1 MTVTGLPWSFPVEV
15 YSVDCISFEL
25 WMLMGVHP
33 ITMSLH
39 NTLAFMEKVIGP
51 FCEKFVSLMQEDYKS
66 LFFSSSPPHVKPSHD
81 MGDSDRDPKYI
92 SLHFSRSSSSTAYLL
107 IAQRIP

>member
-33 ITMSLH
+33 IKMSLH

-51 FCEKFVSLMQEDYKS
+51 FREKFVSLMREDYKS
-66 LFFSSSPPHVKPSHD
+66 LFFSGSPPRVKPSHD
-81 MGDSDRDPKYI
+81 TGDSQFFTLSIDKVKPVAV
-92 SLHFSRSSSSTAYLL
+92 SVHSSFKGIV
-107 IAQRIP
+107 IA